1 MKQTFLV
8 VAVAV
13 AVAHLFSFA
22 HVPLAWMLGPLA
34 TGLFWLYYCKRDF
47 YWPVK
52 WRDWSLLPIGYGMG
66 RYVTDD
72 TLTQMVVQLP
82 GMIAATGLMLAV
94 CFLLARVT
102 ASGSGVSYSTSILGS
117 TPGGLSQMTVL
128 SEEFDHTNLA
138 AVTFMQT
145 ARLLGVV
152 CIVPFLAMHGFSNH
166 TMQAAVQAST
176 VTPSLTP
183 GGWLTVV
190 FAVLVGGW
198 LAIRLRWPTPYML
211 GPVFTI
217 AAVSLFSGPLP
228 SLSGALLNGPQLI
241 MGLYLAKK
249 FQVEEL
255 DHWRELA
262 FYTAISVLV
271 MIVTSIALAWGLS
284 AFYGFSIATAFLA
297 MAPGGI
303 AEMGMTG
310 MALGEDVSIVFAY
323 QLFRLLFVL
332 GVLPIFLRK
341 LLIRNSAGEQKT
353 G

>member
-1 MKQTFLV
+1 MKQTFFV
-8 VAVAV
+8 VPIAI

-34 TGLFWLYYCKRDF
+34 TGLYWLYYREQDF
-47 YWPVK
+47 YWSIK

-66 RYVTDD
+66 RYVTAD

-82 GMIAATGLMLAV
+82 GMIAATGLMLVV
-94 CFLLARVT
+94 CFVLARVT
-102 ASGSGVSYSTSILGS
+102 ASRAGVSYSSSILGS

-166 TMQAAVQAST
+166 IPPTAAQAAS
-176 VTPSLTP
+176 VTTSLTP

-190 FAVLVGGW
+190 LAVAIGGW
-198 LAIRLRWPTPYML
+198 LAVRLRWPTPYML
-211 GPVFTI
+211 GPVFTV
-217 AAVSLFSGPLP
+217 AAVSLLAGPLP
-228 SLSGALLNGPQLI
+228 PLSGVLLNGPQLI

-249 FQVEEL
+249 FQVQEL

-262 FYTAISVLV
+262 FYTAISVLI

-310 MALGEDVSIVFAY
+310 MALGEEVSIIFAY

-341 LLIRNSAGEQKT
+341 LLIKSSADL
-353 G
+353 